1 MPDVERYL
9 NCVLRLCEPCRRSP
23 GCGRESPQGAEGLC
37 AHRRRPALGGE
48 RCEEKVRKVPAER
61 GEAAA
66 RRGEWRNF
74 APTVVFFFFPD
85 IRRRNESLP
94 RRTRTPARVSL
105 RARRAAQRGAG
116 PGRWRAARR
125 HRGAPWVGGGMA
137 AGCCLRGGGERVLRD
152 LPLKMAWRPLLG
164 GCGGSSPAPQ
174 ALRRFKMLFF
184 KHHFYSSPS
193 MWSLGRRRGTDSL
206 FSPPGV
212 PPARSRSR
220 GMRWGSALLYVR
232 GRERPCRTGAAALPL
247 CPPGGD
253 RAAVAIRVLGW

>member
-74 APTVVFFFFPD
+74 APTVVFFFFFLTYGD
-85 IRRRNESLP
+85 AMNRC
-94 RRTRTPARVSL
+94 
-105 RARRAAQRGAG
+105 RAAHAHPRGSPCAHTAQRSAG
-116 PGRWRAARR
+116 PGPA
-125 HRGAPWVGGGMA
+125 GGGQRGGTGGPLGLGGGWLPAAACGA
-137 AGCCLRGGGERVLRD
+137 AGSAFCGT

-174 ALRRFKMLFF
+174 AFRRFKMLFF

-193 MWSLGRRRGTDSL
+193 MWSLGRRRGTDSRL
-206 FSPPGV
+206 SVLPSRCPPRAQ
-212 PPARSRSR
+212 PEPRD
-220 GMRWGSALLYVR
+220 ALGLR
-232 GRERPCRTGAAALPL
+232 AALRAATGAAVPYRCRCA
-247 CPPGGD
+247 
-253 RAAVAIRVLGW
+253 AAVSARR

>member
-1 MPDVERYL
+1 MR
-9 NCVLRLCEPCRRSP
+9 
-23 GCGRESPQGAEGLC
+23 RESAQSA
-37 AHRRRPALGGE
+37 
-48 RCEEKVRKVPAER
+48 R
-61 GEAAA
+61 GA
-66 RRGEWRNF
+66 RRGGGTARGMEEFR
-74 APTVVFFFFPD
+74 THSGFFFFFFLTHGD
-85 IRRRNESLP
+85 AMNRCRAAHAHP
-94 RRTRTPARVSL
+94 RGSPCAH
-105 RARRAAQRGAG
+105 AAQRSAG
-116 PGRWRAARR
+116 PGPA
-125 HRGAPWVGGGMA
+125 GGGQRGGTGGPLGLGGGWLPAAACGA
-137 AGCCLRGGGERVLRD
+137 AGSAFCGT

-174 ALRRFKMLFF
+174 AFRRFKMLFS

-193 MWSLGRRRGTDSL
+193 MWSLGRRRGTDSR

-232 GRERPCRTGAAALPL
+232 RRERPCRTGAAALPL